1 MNEEESAEQTKV
13 NEDGEEEEDSQETVS
28 EGRQRTQYGEWIN
41 KSTGAGIGGEDGTL
55 EFNVME

>member
-1 MNEEESAEQTKV
+1 MNEEELVEQSEV
-13 NEDGEEEEDSQETVS
+13 NEDDEEEDSEETVS

-41 KSTGAGIGGEDGTL
+41 KSNGASIGGEDGTL